1 MTSDLRWTNNT
12 MTKRSVKRQTTMDK
26 TLHTQ
31 LNFSQREP
39 HQTQDVKSGTSERQE
54 IHASDIGSL

>member
-1 MTSDLRWTNNT
+1 MDGQHNDQ
-12 MTKRSVKRQTTMDK
+12 KKSVKRQTTMGK

-31 LNFSQREP
+31 LLFNQHVP

>member
-1 MTSDLRWTNNT
+1 MDGQHNDQ
-12 MTKRSVKRQTTMDK
+12 KKSVKRQTTMGK

-31 LNFSQREP
+31 LHFNQHVP

-54 IHASDIGSL
+54 IHASDTGSLLH